1 MVIGNDAFRRV
12 CLCLALP
19 AELFLGDV
27 WLARGGFCSP
37 SLVVE
42 RRRWRRIRGKLVL
55 GDARLASGGF
65 CSLALVVERRRG
77 RRIGPQLYRPSRETY
92 EVRAR
97 AHHYVD

>member
-1 MVIGNDAFRRV
+1 MVTGNHAFRLV
-12 CLCLALP
+12 CLFLVLP

-27 WLARGGFCSP
+27 WLARGGFCSL

-42 RRRWRRIRGKLVL
+42 RRRGRRIRGKLVL
-55 GDARLASGGF
+55 GDVRLASGGF

-77 RRIGPQLYRPSRETY
+77 RWIGPQLYRPSREAY

-97 AHHYVD
+97 AHHDVD